1 MTDPRRKRGA
11 SKEGIRALL
20 GPGSGRGREPSSTAG
35 EEVREEG
42 GGDAIERAVEEAL
55 RSPRVTVHSPLTSA
69 VMRYLKLVRPGF
81 SISST
86 LRELLEEAIKE
97 RYPDE
102 AEKVGKALL
111 ERKERELRRR
121 LGV

>member
-1 MTDPRRKRGA
+1 MVRGQKRPKRGA

-20 GPGSGRGREPSSTAG
+20 GSGSGAKAETEVEGVEGRD
-35 EEVREEG
+35 EVV
-42 GGDAIERAVEEAL
+42 ERAVEEAL

-69 VMRYLKLVRPGF
+69 VMRYLKLLRPGF

-97 RYPDE
+97 RYPE
-102 AEKVGKALL
+102 EFERVREVLL

-121 LGV
+121 LGID